1 LKAGGAADIILG
13 SIDIVEGSMVRTLIS
28 LAEGDKRWLDQ
39 RARAL
44 GVPMTAVMRQA
55 VAALREQEARRASFD
70 RALKETA
77 GIWKAGDGLAWQ
89 RKLRAEW
96 K

>member
-1 LKAGGAADIILG
+1 MEDP
-13 SIDIVEGSMVRTLIS
+13 MVRTIVS
-28 LAEGDKRWLDQ
+28 LEEADKRWLDQ

-44 GVPMTAVMRQA
+44 KVPMTAVMRQA

-70 RALKETA
+70 QALKATA